1 MRGGRAIFT
10 SLLKISLLINSF
22 SKLTIMRETINPED
36 VDRRS
41 TGHDEGGVEEL
52 AQAAD
57 QMFYAMRRSRAATM
71 GQSAVGL
78 SMAQLALL
86 DSLTEEVRGEGLP
99 VGKLAA
105 GAGVSV
111 PTATRM
117 LKQLEVGGAGTPR
130 RSDEDERQVL
140 IRLTED
146 GADRLATMRADLRA
160 RQYQALSHFTPQ
172 ERHELAA
179 QLHRLAG
186 TTGDTVSLPPR
197 GKTRQHSAP

>member
-1 MRGGRAIFT
+1 
-10 SLLKISLLINSF
+10 
-22 SKLTIMRETINPED
+22 MRETNNSEGGD
-36 VDRRS
+36 HRS
-41 TGHDEGGVEEL
+41 TGRDEGGVEEL

-57 QMFYAMRRSRAATM
+57 QLFYAMRRSRAATM
-71 GQSAVGL
+71 GQSAAGL

-86 DSLTEEVRGEGLP
+86 DSLTEDVRGEGLP

-105 GAGVSV
+105 GADVSV

-117 LKQLEVGGAGTPR
+117 LKQLEAGGVVTRR
-130 RSDEDERQVL
+130 RSDQDERQVL

-146 GADRLATMRADLRA
+146 GADRLAVMRADLRA

-186 TTGDTVSLPPR
+186 IIGDTIPQPAG
-197 GKTRQHSAP
+197 GKAMQH

>member
-1 MRGGRAIFT
+1 
-10 SLLKISLLINSF
+10 
-22 SKLTIMRETINPED
+22 MRETSKPED
-36 VDRRS
+36 GDRRS
-41 TGHDEGGVEEL
+41 TSRDEGGVEEL

-57 QMFYAMRRSRAATM
+57 QLFYAMRRSRAATM
-71 GQSAVGL
+71 GQSGAGL

-86 DSLTEEVRGEGLP
+86 DSLTEDVRGEGLP

-105 GAGVSV
+105 GADVSV

-117 LKQLEVGGAGTPR
+117 LKQLEAGGVVTRR
-130 RSDEDERQVL
+130 RSDQDERQVL

-146 GADRLATMRADLRA
+146 GADRLALMRAELRA
-160 RQYQALSHFTPQ
+160 RQYQALSHFTPL

-186 TTGDTVSLPPR
+186 IIGDTIPQPAR
-197 GKTRQHSAP
+197 GKAMQH